1 LSLRALGW
9 SEHFAD
15 QATSAAL
22 AQTPPVRI
30 TQVHRNTL
38 HIQGVDLDTIIPSLQ
53 GVTVGDWLLFD
64 KEAPR
69 NSQLL
74 SRKSLIKRRAPGH
87 DRKEQLIAANLDTAF
102 VVTSCNN
109 DFSLARL
116 ERYVAMAHD
125 AGVTPVIILSKIDL
139 TTDPSAFVEQAQSI
153 SPQISVV
160 PLDARSPEASGLLRP
175 WCQAGQTVAFLG
187 SSGVGKSTL
196 TNSLAGNEAIA
207 TQDIRASDGKGRHT
221 TTGRQLYILP
231 SGCAVL
237 DTPGMREIQLTD
249 VSSGLEE
256 TFADLHALQQNCRF
270 NDCAH
275 NTEPGCAVQAGHCLR
290 ETLTCPACNDGSNL
304 WRKMPKTPNSWQIEN
319 GVTGRET
326 KLKNLFQ
333 NTAQRNSACPFSR
346 SRSDTSA
353 PCAPQ
358 QSASPAQPPITINSE
373 TAILA

>member
-1 LSLRALGW
+1 MSLPTQRDAAGQLRALGW
-9 SEHFAD
+9 SKYFAD

-22 AQTPPVRI
+22 LKTPPVRI

-38 HIQGVDLDTIIPSLQ
+38 HIQGVDLDMIIPGLH

-64 KEAPR
+64 ADTPR

-116 ERYVAMAHD
+116 ERYVAMAHE

-139 TTDPSAFVEQAQSI
+139 TTEASDFAAQAQSI
-153 SPQISVV
+153 SPQLSVV
-160 PLDARSPEASGLLRP
+160 CLDARSPEAIELLRP

-207 TQDIRASDGKGRHT
+207 TQDVRASDDKGRHT
-221 TTGRQLYILP
+221 TTGRQLHILP

-249 VSSGLEE
+249 VSVGLEE
-256 TFADLHALQQNCRF
+256 TFADLHALKQNCRF

-275 NTEPGCAVQAGHCLR
+275 KTEPGCAVQAAVASGEVDVPRLQRWLKLVAEDAENTKFLANRKLR
-290 ETLTCPACNDGSNL
+290 DRAKNKPEKS
-304 WRKMPKTPNSWQIEN
+304 
-319 GVTGRET
+319 VT
-326 KLKNLFQ
+326 KYDSKK
-333 NTAQRNSACPFSR
+333 
-346 SRSDTSA
+346 
-353 PCAPQ
+353 
-358 QSASPAQPPITINSE
+358 
-373 TAILA
+373 

>member
-1 LSLRALGW
+1 MSLPTQRDAAGQLRALGW
-9 SEHFAD
+9 SKYFAD

-22 AQTPPVRI
+22 SKTPPVRI

-38 HIQGVDLDTIIPSLQ
+38 HIQGVDLDMIIPGLH

-64 KEAPR
+64 ADTPR

-116 ERYVAMAHD
+116 ERYVAMAHE

-139 TTDPSAFVEQAQSI
+139 TTEASDFAAQAQSI
-153 SPQISVV
+153 SPQLSVV
-160 PLDARSPEASGLLRP
+160 CLDARSPEAIELLRP

-207 TQDIRASDGKGRHT
+207 TQDVRASDDKGRHT
-221 TTGRQLYILP
+221 TTGRQLHILP

-249 VSSGLEE
+249 VSVGLEE
-256 TFADLHALQQNCRF
+256 TFADLHALKQNCRF

-275 NTEPGCAVQAGHCLR
+275 KTEPGCAVQAAVASGEVDVLR
-290 ETLTCPACNDGSNL
+290 LQRWLKLTAEDAENTKFLAN
-304 WRKMPKTPNSWQIEN
+304 RKLRDRAKNKPEKS
-319 GVTGRET
+319 VT
-326 KLKNLFQ
+326 KYDSKK
-333 NTAQRNSACPFSR
+333 
-346 SRSDTSA
+346 
-353 PCAPQ
+353 
-358 QSASPAQPPITINSE
+358 
-373 TAILA
+373 

>member
-1 LSLRALGW
+1 MSLPTQRDAVGQLRALGW
-9 SEHFAD
+9 SKYFAD

-22 AQTPPVRI
+22 SKTPPVRI

-38 HIQGVDLDTIIPSLQ
+38 HIQGVDLDMIIPGLH

-64 KEAPR
+64 ADTPR

-116 ERYVAMAHD
+116 ERYVAMAHE

-139 TTDPSAFVEQAQSI
+139 TTEASDFAAQAQSI
-153 SPQISVV
+153 SPQLSVV
-160 PLDARSPEASGLLRP
+160 CLDARSPEAIELLRP

-207 TQDIRASDGKGRHT
+207 TQDVRASDDKGRHT
-221 TTGRQLYILP
+221 TTGRQLHILP

-249 VSSGLEE
+249 VSIGLEE
-256 TFADLHALQQNCRF
+256 TFADLHALTQNCRF

-275 NTEPGCAVQAGHCLR
+275 KTEPGCAVQAAVASGEVDVPRLQRWLKLVAEDAENTKFLANRKLR
-290 ETLTCPACNDGSNL
+290 DRAKNKPEKS
-304 WRKMPKTPNSWQIEN
+304 
-319 GVTGRET
+319 VT
-326 KLKNLFQ
+326 KYDSKK
-333 NTAQRNSACPFSR
+333 
-346 SRSDTSA
+346 
-353 PCAPQ
+353 
-358 QSASPAQPPITINSE
+358 
-373 TAILA
+373 

>member
-1 LSLRALGW
+1 MSLPTQRDAAGQLRALGW
-9 SEHFAD
+9 SKYFAD

-22 AQTPPVRI
+22 SKTPPVRI

-38 HIQGVDLDTIIPSLQ
+38 HIQGVDLDMIIPVLH

-64 KEAPR
+64 ADTPR

-116 ERYVAMAHD
+116 ERYVAMAHE

-139 TTDPSAFVEQAQSI
+139 TTEASDFAAQAQSI
-153 SPQISVV
+153 SPQLSVV
-160 PLDARSPEASGLLRP
+160 CLDARSPEAIELLRP

-207 TQDIRASDGKGRHT
+207 TQDVRASDDKGRHT
-221 TTGRQLYILP
+221 TTGRQLHILP

-249 VSSGLEE
+249 VSVGLEE
-256 TFADLHALQQNCRF
+256 TFADLHALKQNCRF

-275 NTEPGCAVQAGHCLR
+275 KTEPGCAVQAAVASGEVDVPRLQRWLKLVAEDAENTKFLANRKLR
-290 ETLTCPACNDGSNL
+290 DRAKNKPEKS
-304 WRKMPKTPNSWQIEN
+304 
-319 GVTGRET
+319 VT
-326 KLKNLFQ
+326 KYDSKK
-333 NTAQRNSACPFSR
+333 
-346 SRSDTSA
+346 
-353 PCAPQ
+353 
-358 QSASPAQPPITINSE
+358 
-373 TAILA
+373 

>member
-1 LSLRALGW
+1 LSLPTQRDAAGQLRALGW
-9 SEHFAD
+9 SKYFAD

-22 AQTPPVRI
+22 SKTPPVRI

-38 HIQGVDLDTIIPSLQ
+38 HIQGVDLDMIIPGLH

-64 KEAPR
+64 ADTPR

-116 ERYVAMAHD
+116 ERYVAMAHE

-139 TTDPSAFVEQAQSI
+139 TTEASDFAAQAQSI
-153 SPQISVV
+153 SPQLSVV
-160 PLDARSPEASGLLRP
+160 CLDARSPEAVELLRP

-207 TQDIRASDGKGRHT
+207 TQDVRASDDKGRHT
-221 TTGRQLYILP
+221 TTGRQLHILP

-249 VSSGLEE
+249 VSIGLEE
-256 TFADLHALQQNCRF
+256 TFADLHALKQNCRF

-275 NTEPGCAVQAGHCLR
+275 KTEPGCAVQAAVASGEVDVLR
-290 ETLTCPACNDGSNL
+290 LQRWLKLVAEDAENTKFLSN
-304 WRKMPKTPNSWQIEN
+304 RKLRDRAKNKPEKS
-319 GVTGRET
+319 VT
-326 KLKNLFQ
+326 KYDSKK
-333 NTAQRNSACPFSR
+333 
-346 SRSDTSA
+346 
-353 PCAPQ
+353 
-358 QSASPAQPPITINSE
+358 
-373 TAILA
+373 

>member
-1 LSLRALGW
+1 MSLPTQRDAVGQLRALGW
-9 SEHFAD
+9 SKYFAD

-22 AQTPPVRI
+22 SKTPPVRI

-38 HIQGVDLDTIIPSLQ
+38 HIQGVDLDMIIPGLH

-64 KEAPR
+64 ADAPR

-116 ERYVAMAHD
+116 ERYVAMAHE

-139 TTDPSAFVEQAQSI
+139 TTEASDFAAQAQSI
-153 SPQISVV
+153 SPQLSVV
-160 PLDARSPEASGLLRP
+160 CLDARSPEAVELLRP

-207 TQDIRASDGKGRHT
+207 TQDVRASDDKGRHT
-221 TTGRQLYILP
+221 TTGRQLHILP

-249 VSSGLEE
+249 VSIGLEE
-256 TFADLHALQQNCRF
+256 TFADLHALKQNCRF

-275 NTEPGCAVQAGHCLR
+275 KTEPGCAVQAAVASGEVDVPRLQRWLKLVAEDAENTKFLANRKLR
-290 ETLTCPACNDGSNL
+290 DRAKNKPEKS
-304 WRKMPKTPNSWQIEN
+304 
-319 GVTGRET
+319 VT
-326 KLKNLFQ
+326 KYDSKK
-333 NTAQRNSACPFSR
+333 
-346 SRSDTSA
+346 
-353 PCAPQ
+353 
-358 QSASPAQPPITINSE
+358 
-373 TAILA
+373 

>member
-1 LSLRALGW
+1 MSLPTQRDAAGQLRALGW
-9 SEHFAD
+9 SKYFAD

-22 AQTPPVRI
+22 SKSPPVRI

-38 HIQGVDLDTIIPSLQ
+38 HIQGVDLDMIIPGLH

-64 KEAPR
+64 ADTPR

-116 ERYVAMAHD
+116 ERYVAMAHE

-139 TTDPSAFVEQAQSI
+139 TTEASDFAAQAQSI
-153 SPQISVV
+153 SPQLSVV
-160 PLDARSPEASGLLRP
+160 CLDARSPEAIELLRP

-207 TQDIRASDGKGRHT
+207 TQGVRASDDKGRHT
-221 TTGRQLYILP
+221 TTGRQLHILP

-249 VSSGLEE
+249 VSVGLEE
-256 TFADLHALQQNCRF
+256 TFADLHALKQNCRF

-275 NTEPGCAVQAGHCLR
+275 KTEPGCAVQAAVASGEVDVPRLQRWLKLVAEDAENTKFLANRKLR
-290 ETLTCPACNDGSNL
+290 DRAKNKPEKS
-304 WRKMPKTPNSWQIEN
+304 
-319 GVTGRET
+319 VT
-326 KLKNLFQ
+326 KYDSKK
-333 NTAQRNSACPFSR
+333 
-346 SRSDTSA
+346 
-353 PCAPQ
+353 
-358 QSASPAQPPITINSE
+358 
-373 TAILA
+373 

>member
-1 LSLRALGW
+1 LSLPTQRDAAGQLRALGW
-9 SEHFAD
+9 SKYFAD

-22 AQTPPVRI
+22 SKTPPVRI

-38 HIQGVDLDTIIPSLQ
+38 HIQGVDLDMIIPGLH

-64 KEAPR
+64 ADTPR

-116 ERYVAMAHD
+116 ERYVAMAHE

-139 TTDPSAFVEQAQSI
+139 TTEASDFAAQAQSI
-153 SPQISVV
+153 SPQLSVV
-160 PLDARSPEASGLLRP
+160 CLDARSPEAVELLRP

-207 TQDIRASDGKGRHT
+207 TQDVRASDDKGRHT
-221 TTGRQLYILP
+221 TTGRQLHILP

-249 VSSGLEE
+249 VSIGLEE
-256 TFADLHALQQNCRF
+256 TFADLHALKQNCRF

-275 NTEPGCAVQAGHCLR
+275 KTEPGCAVQAAVASGEVDVPRLQRWLKLVAEDAENTKFLANRKLR
-290 ETLTCPACNDGSNL
+290 DRAKNKPEKS
-304 WRKMPKTPNSWQIEN
+304 
-319 GVTGRET
+319 VT
-326 KLKNLFQ
+326 KYDSKK
-333 NTAQRNSACPFSR
+333 
-346 SRSDTSA
+346 
-353 PCAPQ
+353 
-358 QSASPAQPPITINSE
+358 
-373 TAILA
+373 

>member
-1 LSLRALGW
+1 MSLPTQRDAVGQLRALGW
-9 SEHFAD
+9 SKYFAD

-22 AQTPPVRI
+22 SKTPPVRI

-38 HIQGVDLDTIIPSLQ
+38 HIQGVDLDMIIPGLH

-64 KEAPR
+64 ADAPR

-116 ERYVAMAHD
+116 ERYVAMAHE

-139 TTDPSAFVEQAQSI
+139 TTEASDFAAQAQSI
-153 SPQISVV
+153 SPQLSVV
-160 PLDARSPEASGLLRP
+160 CLDARSPEAVELLRP

-207 TQDIRASDGKGRHT
+207 TQDVRASDDKGRHT
-221 TTGRQLYILP
+221 TTGRQLHILP

-249 VSSGLEE
+249 VSVGLEE
-256 TFADLHALQQNCRF
+256 TFADLHALKQNCRF

-275 NTEPGCAVQAGHCLR
+275 KTEPGCAVQAAVASGEVDVPRLQRWLKLVAEDAENTKFLANRKLR
-290 ETLTCPACNDGSNL
+290 DRAKNKPEKS
-304 WRKMPKTPNSWQIEN
+304 
-319 GVTGRET
+319 VT
-326 KLKNLFQ
+326 KYDSKK
-333 NTAQRNSACPFSR
+333 
-346 SRSDTSA
+346 
-353 PCAPQ
+353 
-358 QSASPAQPPITINSE
+358 
-373 TAILA
+373 

>member
-1 LSLRALGW
+1 MSLPTQRDAAGQLRALGW
-9 SEHFAD
+9 SKYFAD

-22 AQTPPVRI
+22 SKTPPVRI

-38 HIQGVDLDTIIPSLQ
+38 HIQGVDLDMIIPGLH

-64 KEAPR
+64 ADTPR

-116 ERYVAMAHD
+116 ERYVAMAHE

-139 TTDPSAFVEQAQSI
+139 TTEASDFAAQAQSI
-153 SPQISVV
+153 SPQLSVV
-160 PLDARSPEASGLLRP
+160 CLDARSPEAIELLRP

-207 TQDIRASDGKGRHT
+207 TQDVRASDDKGRHT
-221 TTGRQLYILP
+221 TTGRQLHILP

-249 VSSGLEE
+249 VSVGLEE
-256 TFADLHALQQNCRF
+256 TFADLHALKQNCRF

-275 NTEPGCAVQAGHCLR
+275 KTEPGCAVQAAVASGEVDVPRLQRWLKLVAEDAENTKFLSNRKLR
-290 ETLTCPACNDGSNL
+290 DRAKNKPEKS
-304 WRKMPKTPNSWQIEN
+304 
-319 GVTGRET
+319 VT
-326 KLKNLFQ
+326 KYDSKK
-333 NTAQRNSACPFSR
+333 
-346 SRSDTSA
+346 
-353 PCAPQ
+353 
-358 QSASPAQPPITINSE
+358 
-373 TAILA
+373 

>member
-1 LSLRALGW
+1 MSLPTQRDAAGQLRALGW
-9 SEHFAD
+9 SKYFAD

-22 AQTPPVRI
+22 SKTPPVRI

-38 HIQGVDLDTIIPSLQ
+38 HIQGVDLDMIIPGLH
-53 GVTVGDWLLFD
+53 GVTVGDWLRFD
-64 KEAPR
+64 ADTPR

-116 ERYVAMAHD
+116 ERYVAMAHE

-139 TTDPSAFVEQAQSI
+139 TTEASDFAAQAQSI
-153 SPQISVV
+153 SPQLSVV
-160 PLDARSPEASGLLRP
+160 CLDARSPEAIELLRP

-207 TQDIRASDGKGRHT
+207 TQDVRASDDKGRHT
-221 TTGRQLYILP
+221 TTGRQLHILP

-249 VSSGLEE
+249 VSVGLEE
-256 TFADLHALQQNCRF
+256 TFADLHALKQNCRF

-275 NTEPGCAVQAGHCLR
+275 KTEPGCAVQAAVASGEVDVPRLQRWLKLVAEDAENTKFLANRKLR
-290 ETLTCPACNDGSNL
+290 DRAKNKPEKS
-304 WRKMPKTPNSWQIEN
+304 
-319 GVTGRET
+319 VT
-326 KLKNLFQ
+326 KYDSKK
-333 NTAQRNSACPFSR
+333 
-346 SRSDTSA
+346 
-353 PCAPQ
+353 
-358 QSASPAQPPITINSE
+358 
-373 TAILA
+373 

>member
-1 LSLRALGW
+1 MSLPTQRDAVGQLRALGW
-9 SEHFAD
+9 SKYFAD

-22 AQTPPVRI
+22 SKTPPVRI

-38 HIQGVDLDTIIPSLQ
+38 HIQGVDLDMIIPGLH

-64 KEAPR
+64 ADTPR

-116 ERYVAMAHD
+116 ERYVAMAHE

-139 TTDPSAFVEQAQSI
+139 TSEASDFAAQAQSI
-153 SPQISVV
+153 SPQLSVV
-160 PLDARSPEASGLLRP
+160 CLDARSPEAIELLHP

-207 TQDIRASDGKGRHT
+207 TQDVRASDDKGRHT
-221 TTGRQLYILP
+221 TTGRQLHILP

-249 VSSGLEE
+249 VSVGLEE
-256 TFADLHALQQNCRF
+256 TFADLHALKQNCRF

-275 NTEPGCAVQAGHCLR
+275 KTEPGCAVQAAVASGEVDVPRLQRWLKLVAEDAENTKFLANRKLR
-290 ETLTCPACNDGSNL
+290 DRAKNKPEKS
-304 WRKMPKTPNSWQIEN
+304 
-319 GVTGRET
+319 VT
-326 KLKNLFQ
+326 KYDSKK
-333 NTAQRNSACPFSR
+333 
-346 SRSDTSA
+346 
-353 PCAPQ
+353 
-358 QSASPAQPPITINSE
+358 
-373 TAILA
+373 

>member
-1 LSLRALGW
+1 MSLPTQRDAAGQLRALGW
-9 SEHFAD
+9 SKYFAD

-22 AQTPPVRI
+22 SKTPPVRI

-38 HIQGVDLDTIIPSLQ
+38 HIQGVDLDMIIPGLH

-64 KEAPR
+64 ADTPR

-116 ERYVAMAHD
+116 ERYVAMAHE

-139 TTDPSAFVEQAQSI
+139 TTEASDFAAQAQSI
-153 SPQISVV
+153 SPQLSVV
-160 PLDARSPEASGLLRP
+160 CLDARSPEAIELLRP

-207 TQDIRASDGKGRHT
+207 TQDVRASDDKGRHT
-221 TTGRQLYILP
+221 TTGRQLHILP

-249 VSSGLEE
+249 VSVGLEE
-256 TFADLHALQQNCRF
+256 TFADLHALKQNCRF

-275 NTEPGCAVQAGHCLR
+275 KTEPGCAVQAAVASGEVDVLR
-290 ETLTCPACNDGSNL
+290 LQRWLKLVAEDAENTKFLSN
-304 WRKMPKTPNSWQIEN
+304 RKL
-319 GVTGRET
+319 RDRA
-326 KLKNLFQ
+326 KNKPEK
-333 NTAQRNSACPFSR
+333 SVKKYDSKK
-346 SRSDTSA
+346 
-353 PCAPQ
+353 
-358 QSASPAQPPITINSE
+358 
-373 TAILA
+373 